1 MLIVNRKVGERIVI
15 GGGIE
20 IIVNEVSARKVR
32 LGIVAPR
39 GVTVLRGE
47 VHDDVAAANRSALD
61 SLSTA
66 APELETKEEA
76 RE

>member
-20 IIVNEVSARKVR
+20 IVVTEVTARKVR

-39 GVTVLRGE
+39 GVSVLRGE
-47 VHDDVAAANRSALD
+47 VHDEVAAANASALD
-61 SLSTA
+61 PSTVA
-66 APELETKEEA
+66 QIDLKEEA

>member
-1 MLIVNRKVGERIVI
+1 MLIVNRKLGERIVI

-20 IIVNEVSARKVR
+20 ITVTEISARKVR

-39 GVTVLRGE
+39 GVSVLRGE
-47 VHDDVAAANRSALD
+47 VHDEVAAANASALD
-61 SLSTA
+61 SESA
-66 APELETKEEA
+66 AQSDSKEEA